1 MNLSFLEM
9 IELIAA
15 YHAGLMGVVVVLHPR
30 LRGLG
35 LICLNFSLHMFVN
48 LGVGTGLIP
57 NGLDITSA
65 FGLLYGPLF
74 YLFVQDLTFEGR
86 QTRWLDSLHALPALA
101 VAILRPADPIP
112 HILGFPSLVIY
123 IGLGLLA
130 LRDHRRLTAQIRSDD
145 AAVSLRWVEIAL
157 GTFAAV
163 AIVDISRELGVMSAI
178 SISDDVGLSGV
189 LIAVLV
195 LLSTMAARALE
206 HEKRHGAV
214 PTETEAAGREG
225 HDTQRGNPDDER
237 AFAALDTL
245 VREEELWREMRF
257 SLADLARQSGMSA
270 RDVSRAVNAGAG
282 MSFSRYI
289 NNIRVEAVDRLMAVP
304 GNSRRTIIELAY
316 EVGFNSKS
324 AFNRIY
330 REQTGQTPTQAM
342 AAYKNPAKKA

>member
-35 LICLNFSLHMFVN
+35 LMCLGFSAHMFVN

-57 NGLDITSA
+57 ASFDITSA
-65 FGLLYGPLF
+65 FGLLYGPF
-74 YLFVQDLTFEGR
+74 FFLFVRDLTFEGR
-86 QTRWLDSLHALPALA
+86 QTRWLDSVHILPALIIA
-101 VAILRPADPIP
+101 LLRPTDPIP
-112 HILGFPSLVIY
+112 QILGLPSLVIY
-123 IGLGLLA
+123 IGLALLA
-130 LRDHRRLTAQIRSDD
+130 LREHRRLTAQIRSDD
-145 AAVSLRWVEIAL
+145 SAVSLRWVEIAL
-157 GTFAAV
+157 ASFTLI
-163 AIVDISRELGVMSAI
+163 AIIDIGRELGAMSAL
-178 SISDDVGLSGV
+178 SISDDVALCGV

-195 LLSTMAARALE
+195 MLSMMAARALE

-214 PTETEAAGREG
+214 PAATEAAGREG
-225 HDTQRGNPDDER
+225 HDTLRGDPGGER
-237 AFAALDTL
+237 AFVDLDKL
-245 VREEELWREMRF
+245 VREEELWREMRL
-257 SLADLARQSGMSA
+257 SLADLARHSGLSA

-289 NNIRVEAVDRLMAVP
+289 NNIRIEAVERLMAVP

-330 REQTGQTPTQAM
+330 REQTGRTPSQAM
-342 AAYKNPAKKA
+342 AEHKNSTKTG

>member
-1 MNLSFLEM
+1 MNLNFLEM

-35 LICLNFSLHMFVN
+35 LMCLGFSAHMFVN
-48 LGVGTGLIP
+48 LGAGTGMIP
-57 NGLDITSA
+57 ADFDITSA
-65 FGLLYGPLF
+65 FGLLYGPFF
-74 YLFVQDLTFEGR
+74 YLFVRDLTFEGR
-86 QTRWLDSLHALPALA
+86 QTQWLDGLHVLPALIIA
-101 VAILRPADPIP
+101 VLRPTDPIP
-112 HILGFPSLVIY
+112 QMLGLPSLVIY
-123 IGLGLLA
+123 IGLALLA
-130 LRDHRRLTAQIRSDD
+130 LREHRKLSAQIRSDD

-157 GTFAAV
+157 GSFTMV
-163 AIVDISRELGVMSAI
+163 ALIDIGRELGAMSAFN
-178 SISDDVGLSGV
+178 ISDDVALSGV

-195 LLSTMAARALE
+195 MLSTMAARALE

-214 PTETEAAGREG
+214 PTATEAAGREG
-225 HDTQRGNPDDER
+225 YGTQRGDPGGEQ
-237 AFAALDTL
+237 AFAALDKL

-257 SLADLARQSGMSA
+257 SLADLARQSGMST
-270 RDVSRAVNAGAG
+270 REVSRAVNAGAG

-304 GNSRRTIIELAY
+304 GNKRRTIIELAY

-330 REQTGQTPTQAM
+330 REQTGQTPSQAM
-342 AAYKNPAKKA
+342 AAYKTTPHAN